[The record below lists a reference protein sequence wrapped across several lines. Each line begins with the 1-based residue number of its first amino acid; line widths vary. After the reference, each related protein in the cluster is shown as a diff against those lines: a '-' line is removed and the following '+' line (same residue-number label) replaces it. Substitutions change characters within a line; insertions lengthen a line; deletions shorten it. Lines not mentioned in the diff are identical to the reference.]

1 MIKNIIKSLDKWVS
15 ANGNGKYYPDN
26 YIEKKEENLILE
38 ELSQAI
44 PELEGKPQEMQ
55 LKKWLYAQPQN
66 LLGQSYLKVNEK
78 LYLTG
83 DWCLNPRMEG
93 AFLTGLNL
101 AEQIF

>member
-1 MIKNIIKSLDKWVS
+1 
-15 ANGNGKYYPDN
+15 
-26 YIEKKEENLILE
+26 
-38 ELSQAI
+38 
-44 PELEGKPQEMQ
+44 MQ

-66 LLGQSYLKVNEK
+66 LLGQSYLKVNEN